1 MFAFNEMK
9 PVPALFSERVGFLHR
24 KKCNIDGIRKSK
36 SYNSHKVK
44 QLESI
49 WHFSFLE

>member
-1 MFAFNEMK
+1 MFVFNVMK

-24 KKCNIDGIRKSK
+24 EKCNIGRFLNSK
-36 SYNSHKVK
+36 SYNSDQ

-49 WHFSFLE
+49 